1 METNT
6 FYSDAM
12 KIILEIKKNSRCPNC
27 GGSFHNST
35 CIYCKSLNPLL
46 EEKIREL
53 KDITDEVIKNINP
66 TDEKFN
72 IFLSALY
79 AIDNIDFINDLL
91 TKYDYFNKMDNF
103 YQEIVERIEK
113 DGKITQEEIPYV
125 ESIILRNDI
134 NEANKGTTNYIA
146 NYFIRAILY
155 NNLNHET
162 TPIIS
167 YEIFEEMIKNYT
179 TNIMKNTYGYPSSTC
194 EILPS
199 EEYQKID
206 EDSLVL
212 GDNIANTVRFN
223 EDIIKALY
231 YYGNAEFIEVFNHE
245 LRHSYQYKEVFSGHE
260 VSLLGMIA
268 TKDKILRD
276 MLPNYYQENYKAI
289 SYEKDAFAIGIKSR
303 LMALEIFGLEA
314 IKKHEQM
321 QEVAKYQN
329 SLFDT
334 KRLDNGVDIELDELF
349 NKTIIN
355 TPTILKRY
363 PQLNYLYKLDN
374 NIVIPKTIEELKEDY
389 EHLDQSNITEG
400 IISLYEEY
408 LQRNR

>member
-6 FYSDAM
+6 FYNDAM

-35 CIYCKSLNPLL
+35 CIYCNSLNPLL
-46 EEKIREL
+46 EEKIKQL
-53 KDITDEVIKNINP
+53 KDMTDEVIKNINP
-66 TDEKFN
+66 NDEKFN

-79 AIDNIDFINDLL
+79 ALDNIDFINELL
-91 TKYDYFNKMDNF
+91 TKYDYFSKMDKL
-103 YQEIVERIEK
+103 YKDITDRIIK
-113 DGKITQEEIPYV
+113 DEKITKEEIPYV
-125 ESIILRNDI
+125 EGIILRNDI

-155 NNLNHET
+155 NNLNHEQ

-199 EEYQKID
+199 EEYKRID

-212 GDNIANTVRFN
+212 GDNIANMVRFN

-231 YYGNAEFIEVFNHE
+231 YYGNTEFIEVFNHE

-276 MLPNYYQENYKAI
+276 LLPNYYQENYKAI
-289 SYEKDAFAIGIKSR
+289 SYEKDAFAIGIQSR

-314 IKKHEQM
+314 INKHEQM
-321 QEVAKYQN
+321 QEVVKYQN
-329 SLFDT
+329 SLFDI

-374 NIVIPKTIEELKEDY
+374 NIVLPKTIEELKEDY

-400 IISLYEEY
+400 IASLYEEY